1 MVDISNVPDKY
12 KDVVNSKELLT
23 PNDFMA
29 DFVYTALKNRDLNQ
43 KFKGMFDN
51 LRKEDSE
58 SHVAPGSDMDYI
70 GTFAWQALEY
80 SIKTKSTAVACKTS
94 GKGQCLAY
102 PKESFDFHLNVKK
115 LKSELCRFTGEGS
128 NPDNWKDFD
137 PEKYGAPQ
145 AEEMAKYITQVL
157 ENMDKSLQKGMNLQP
172 AEMREVV
179 KANSVEAINHF
190 MQQGMSRKQA
200 IDDVYNRYL
209 KTWKYNAS
217 AVILNRINHGP
228 IWHERV
234 ANVPEKATSIGA
246 GFIDRN
252 GEWYSLASIRKNRFT
267 GALKK
272 APQLVQEK
280 ITEDRKAQG
289 LIR

>member
-1 MVDISNVPDKY
+1 MFLPASHESCLFLSDK
-12 KDVVNSKELLT
+12 
-23 PNDFMA
+23 
-29 DFVYTALKNRDLNQ
+29 
-43 KFKGMFDN
+43 
-51 LRKEDSE
+51 
-58 SHVAPGSDMDYI
+58 
-70 GTFAWQALEY
+70 
-80 SIKTKSTAVACKTS
+80 
-94 GKGQCLAY
+94 
-102 PKESFDFHLNVKK
+102 
-115 LKSELCRFTGEGS
+115 KSELCRFTGEGCG
-128 NPDNWKDFD
+128 PDWKDFD

-172 AEMREVV
+172 AENREVV

-209 KTWKYNAS
+209 KTWKHNAS
-217 AVILNRINHGP
+217 AVISDCIYRASSEDGLKLF
-228 IWHERV
+228 HERV
-234 ANVPEKATSIGA
+234 ANVPEKATSIDA

-267 GALKK
+267 GALKM

-280 ITEDRKAQG
+280 ISEDRKAQG

>member
-1 MVDISNVPDKY
+1 M
-12 KDVVNSKELLT
+12 NSKELLT

-70 GTFAWQALEY
+70 GTFAGQALRY
-80 SIKTKSTAVACKTS
+80 SIKTKSTAVACKS
-94 GKGQCLAY
+94 PRNVQCLAY

-115 LKSELCRFTGEGS
+115 LKSELCLFTGEGS
-128 NPDNWKDFD
+128 NPDNEKDFD

-190 MQQGMSRKQA
+190 VQQGMSRKQA

-209 KTWKYNAS
+209 KTWKYSAS
-217 AVILNRINHGP
+217 AVI
-228 IWHERV
+228 
-234 ANVPEKATSIGA
+234 
-246 GFIDRN
+246 
-252 GEWYSLASIRKNRFT
+252 SIRTYGVVRGVMLKNLISKNRDRRI
-267 GALKK
+267 KK
-272 APQLVQEK
+272 NTAH
-280 ITEDRKAQG
+280 
-289 LIR
+289 